1 MQHRCAFVASL
12 LSFSANLAFSAKT
25 GIITIEGQEGR
36 PVDKPAR
43 TEEEERN
50 MEENEIE
57 KAEPNRNRSRQVK
70 FWVSEEEYELL
81 QKKREA
87 AGGVNQG
94 AYIRKMVLDG
104 YIVNLD
110 IPELKEI
117 IRLLS
122 ITSNNV
128 NQMARQLNSNNTI
141 YPQELTEVEAQLEQI
156 YKLLRKVMRGIS
168 KIK

>member
-1 MQHRCAFVASL
+1 
-12 LSFSANLAFSAKT
+12 
-25 GIITIEGQEGR
+25 
-36 PVDKPAR
+36 
-43 TEEEERN
+43 
-50 MEENEIE
+50 MEETT
-57 KAEPNRNRSRQVK
+57 PNRSRSLQVK
-70 FWVSEEEYELL
+70 FWVNEEEYELL
-81 QKKREA
+81 QKKMEA
-87 AGGVNQG
+87 AGGVHQG
-94 AYIRKMVLDG
+94 AYIRKMILDG

-128 NQMARQLNSNNTI
+128 NQMARQFNRNNTI

>member
-1 MQHRCAFVASL
+1 
-12 LSFSANLAFSAKT
+12 
-25 GIITIEGQEGR
+25 
-36 PVDKPAR
+36 
-43 TEEEERN
+43 
-50 MEENEIE
+50 MEETT
-57 KAEPNRNRSRQVK
+57 PNRNRSRQVK

-81 QKKREA
+81 QKKMKA

-94 AYIRKMVLDG
+94 AYIRKMILDG

-128 NQMARQLNSNNTI
+128 NQMARRLNAEGSI
-141 YPQELTEVEAQLEQI
+141 YQQDMAEVETQLEQNCKMLRRLI
-156 YKLLRKVMRGIS
+156 TKLGRIH
-168 KIK
+168 

>member
-1 MQHRCAFVASL
+1 
-12 LSFSANLAFSAKT
+12 
-25 GIITIEGQEGR
+25 
-36 PVDKPAR
+36 
-43 TEEEERN
+43 
-50 MEENEIE
+50 MEETT
-57 KAEPNRNRSRQVK
+57 PNRSRSRQVK
-70 FWVSEEEYELL
+70 FWVNEEEYELL

-104 YIVNLD
+104 YIVKLD

-128 NQMARQLNSNNTI
+128 NQMARQLHSSNSI
-141 YPQELTEVEAQLEQI
+141 YPQELTEVEAQLDQV
-156 YKLLRKVMRGIS
+156 YKLLRKVMKGLS
-168 KIK
+168 KIR

>member
-1 MQHRCAFVASL
+1 
-12 LSFSANLAFSAKT
+12 
-25 GIITIEGQEGR
+25 
-36 PVDKPAR
+36 
-43 TEEEERN
+43 

-81 QKKREA
+81 QKKREV
-87 AGGVNQG
+87 AGSVNQG

-128 NQMARQLNSNNTI
+128 NQMARQLNRNNTI

-168 KIK
+168 KIKKKKK

>member
-1 MQHRCAFVASL
+1 
-12 LSFSANLAFSAKT
+12 
-25 GIITIEGQEGR
+25 
-36 PVDKPAR
+36 
-43 TEEEERN
+43 
-50 MEENEIE
+50 MEETT
-57 KAEPNRNRSRQVK
+57 PNRSRSLQVK
-70 FWVSEEEYELL
+70 FWVNEEEYELL
-81 QKKREA
+81 QKKMEA

-94 AYIRKMVLDG
+94 AYIRKMILDG

-117 IRLLS
+117 IRLPS
-122 ITSNNV
+122 ITSNSV
-128 NQMARQLNSNNTI
+128 NQMARQLNRNNTI

>member
-1 MQHRCAFVASL
+1 
-12 LSFSANLAFSAKT
+12 
-25 GIITIEGQEGR
+25 
-36 PVDKPAR
+36 
-43 TEEEERN
+43 
-50 MEENEIE
+50 MEETT
-57 KAEPNRNRSRQVK
+57 PNRTRSRQVK
-70 FWVSEEEYELL
+70 FWVSGEEYELL
-81 QKKREA
+81 QKKMKA

-94 AYIRKMVLDG
+94 AYIRKMILDG

-128 NQMARQLNSNNTI
+128 NQMARQLNRNNTI
-141 YPQELTEVEAQLEQI
+141 YPQELTEVEDQLEQI

>member
-1 MQHRCAFVASL
+1 
-12 LSFSANLAFSAKT
+12 
-25 GIITIEGQEGR
+25 
-36 PVDKPAR
+36 
-43 TEEEERN
+43 
-50 MEENEIE
+50 MEE
-57 KAEPNRNRSRQVK
+57 KTTKRNRSRQVK

-81 QKKREA
+81 HKKMEA

-94 AYIRKMVLDG
+94 AYIRKMILDG

-128 NQMARQLNSNNTI
+128 NQIARQLNAEGTI
-141 YPQELTEVEAQLEQI
+141 YQQDIIEIEAQLEQN
-156 YKLLRKVMRGIS
+156 YKMLRKLITKLS
-168 KIK
+168 KIS

>member
-1 MQHRCAFVASL
+1 
-12 LSFSANLAFSAKT
+12 
-25 GIITIEGQEGR
+25 
-36 PVDKPAR
+36 
-43 TEEEERN
+43 

-57 KAEPNRNRSRQVK
+57 EAEPNRNRSRQVK
-70 FWVSEEEYELL
+70 FWVSEEEYQLL
-81 QKKREA
+81 QKKMEA

-94 AYIRKMVLDG
+94 AYIRKMILDG

-128 NQMARQLNSNNTI
+128 NQMARKVNAGSSIYKEDVEEINTKLEQVPMI
-141 YPQELTEVEAQLEQI
+141 VTTNLTIDELTEPADLARGRIYSRVLERCLPIRVSDQNIRDLNQAAVFDRATQL
-156 YKLLRKVMRGIS
+156 LGGA
-168 KIK
+168 

>member
-1 MQHRCAFVASL
+1 MLTKQQR
-12 LSFSANLAFSAKT
+12 K
-25 GIITIEGQEGR
+25 
-36 PVDKPAR
+36 
-43 TEEEERN
+43 
-50 MEENEIE
+50 EENEME
-57 KAEPNRNRSRQVK
+57 EAKPNRNRSRQVK

-128 NQMARQLNSNNTI
+128 NQMARQLNRNNTI